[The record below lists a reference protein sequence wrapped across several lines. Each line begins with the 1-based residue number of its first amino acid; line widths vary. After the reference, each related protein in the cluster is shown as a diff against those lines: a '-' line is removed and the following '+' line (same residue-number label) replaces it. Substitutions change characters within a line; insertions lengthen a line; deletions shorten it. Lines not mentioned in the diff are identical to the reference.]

1 MLKQP
6 TSTIDKYFKLENWS
20 WSPNIWMDFPLD
32 HYSYWICDFEL
43 GLLGSYSV
51 YLVLV
56 IYVYE
61 GGYENQLK

>member
-1 MLKQP
+1 
-6 TSTIDKYFKLENWS
+6 
-20 WSPNIWMDFPLD
+20 MDFPLD